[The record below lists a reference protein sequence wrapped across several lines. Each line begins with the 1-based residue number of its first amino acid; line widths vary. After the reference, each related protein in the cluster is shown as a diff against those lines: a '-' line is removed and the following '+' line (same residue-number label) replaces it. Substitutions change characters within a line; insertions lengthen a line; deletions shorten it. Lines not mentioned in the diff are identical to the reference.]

1 MTDCTYHS
9 GSRCAC
15 VPIHLLS
22 FERLERREVGG
33 RCLAGVSLKT
43 DKEGWVEQARG
54 KAREKGR
61 GDGEKREKAEIVL
74 VMVVERRSGWEREGG

>member
-1 MTDCTYHS
+1 M
-9 GSRCAC
+9 
-15 VPIHLLS
+15 
-22 FERLERREVGG
+22 GG

-61 GDGEKREKAEIVL
+61 GDGEKREKAD
-74 VMVVERRSGWEREGG
+74 GKGREDENGV

>member
-1 MTDCTYHS
+1 M
-9 GSRCAC
+9 
-15 VPIHLLS
+15 
-22 FERLERREVGG
+22 GG

-61 GDGEKREKAEIVL
+61 GAERRREERKSEKAE
-74 VMVVERRSGWEREGG
+74 VVVVVV